1 LVRPSVASIVATVNR
16 AARAC
21 VEPPTPAKTTRLVRL
36 TLLGRND
43 GDPPCYHLSIQ
54 TCSDLQFFPPV
65 SCGKS
70 ILTMSDEL
78 ASIFMLG
85 RLRGSVSPV
94 LAPVV
99 KGRTAFNEIME
110 PRKSNLAGSSEPL
123 RAELASMPSQ
133 STMRC
138 WAGQRIPQL
147 LFLRGRVVEVTVYWN
162 CACRVSWN

>member
-21 VEPPTPAKTTRLVRL
+21 VEPPTPRENHSTGPVQAA
-36 TLLGRND
+36 LGGND

-65 SCGKS
+65 SCDKN

-99 KGRTAFNEIME
+99 KGRTALNEIME

-138 WAGQRIPQL
+138 WAGNASHNCCSCVEGL
-147 LFLRGRVVEVTVYWN
+147 LR
-162 CACRVSWN
+162 